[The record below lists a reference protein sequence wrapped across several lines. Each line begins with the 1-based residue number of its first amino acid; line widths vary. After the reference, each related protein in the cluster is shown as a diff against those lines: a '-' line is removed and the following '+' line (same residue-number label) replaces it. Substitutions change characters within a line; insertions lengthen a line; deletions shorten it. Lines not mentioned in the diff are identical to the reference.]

1 MRCGAPKRRGVAQP
15 PEQYKRMV
23 LASAE
28 AVGPLR
34 RALRRFARDHGASSA
49 TQAHVAFAF
58 SEACGVL
65 LGVGPGDGP
74 GVLVVDAQAH
84 DGELVVRVLNRI
96 EADRPAPEPEV
107 TGFGLPL
114 MAHVCDSLAIEQRS
128 DASGTAITMRFGAAR
143 PDIEAAPLPAG
154 AA

>member
-1 MRCGAPKRRGVAQP
+1 
-15 PEQYKRMV
+15 MV

-49 TQAHVAFAF
+49 AQAHLALAFT
-58 SEACGVL
+58 EACGLL
-65 LGVGPGDGP
+65 LGARPGGEP

-96 EADRPAPEPEV
+96 EPDRPPLEPQV
-107 TGFGLPL
+107 TGFGWPL

-128 DASGTAITMRFGAAR
+128 DASGTAITMRFGATR
-143 PDIEAAPLPAG
+143 PDDEAAPLPAS